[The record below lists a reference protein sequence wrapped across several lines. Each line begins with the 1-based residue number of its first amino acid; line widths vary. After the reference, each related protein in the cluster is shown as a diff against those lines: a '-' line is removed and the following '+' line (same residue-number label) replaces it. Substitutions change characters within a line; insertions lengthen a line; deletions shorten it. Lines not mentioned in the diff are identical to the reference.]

1 MRVRLAVVCAC
12 VVSACLAAAASA
24 AAQELSPREAWAFM
38 LGKPF
43 VLTCA
48 DGTAGEGR
56 LHADGSVVGK
66 IRPHGRGEM
75 RAGTLPAGTVRVSD
89 TGLCAYFPGLPI
101 PPCLNVRKIDRRRF
115 HASLSIL
122 GFSYCEIESLSARP
136 LRRSR

>member
-1 MRVRLAVVCAC
+1 MAARLAVLCAC
-12 VVSACLAAAASA
+12 ILAATSA
-24 AAQELSPREAWAFM
+24 VAQELTPSEAWAFM

-43 VLTCA
+43 ALTCA
-48 DGTAGEGR
+48 DGTVGEGR
-56 LHADGSVVGK
+56 IHPDGSVVGR
-66 IRPHGRGEM
+66 IRPHGQGDM

-122 GFSYCEIESLSARP
+122 GFSYCEIDSLGARFP
-136 LRRSR
+136 RHGPGRG